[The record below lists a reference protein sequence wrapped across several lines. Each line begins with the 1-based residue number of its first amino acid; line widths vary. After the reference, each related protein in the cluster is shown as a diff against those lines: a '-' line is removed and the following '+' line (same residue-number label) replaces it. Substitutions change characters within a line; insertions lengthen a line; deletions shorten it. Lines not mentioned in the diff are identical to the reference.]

1 MISFF
6 AGQKLARV
14 RWLESRPSRRQLMQ
28 WGGAEVGTVAVCVA
42 LRSTFGA
49 HHCGGFAFLSGVIL
63 KGVASH
69 TLLDTDDLAECNLML
84 REEKKISAPLSS

>member
-1 MISFF
+1 MV
-6 AGQKLARV
+6 GV
-14 RWLESRPSRRQLMQ
+14 PSLPASVDAVWG

-84 REEKKISAPLSS
+84 REEK